1 MIVYQSTK
9 EGFLEDV
16 LLNEIDTKINQA
28 FYDHLGRH
36 TSPNEVL
43 SWTNSMMHMSNV
55 LMDNEIAANAGIS
68 IEFQIPLT
76 SQRIDFII
84 TGLDEDQKEQVIII
98 ELKQWSSAQLTDK
111 DAMVRTRFQHGETET
126 VHPSYQAW
134 SYAALIES
142 YNQTVRDEQINLVPC
157 AYLHNYNPDNVI
169 THPFYSY
176 HTSKAPVFLKSDA
189 VKLREFIK
197 KFVKYGDN
205 KDILYRIENGRLR
218 PSKQLADSIASM
230 IRGNREFIMKAE
242 PNAEPSGSPD
252 RRWESGSNREFIM
265 KAEPNAEPSG
275 SPDRSRA
282 SAGNREFI
290 MIDEQK
296 GVYETALSMAARA
309 RSDKKRVLVVEGGPG
324 TGKSVVAVNLLAE
337 LTQRGQ
343 VTRYVSKNAA
353 PRAVYKA
360 KLTGTLKKRMIDNLF
375 GGSGDYCDI
384 AENTFDT
391 LIVDE
396 AHRLNMKSGLYQN
409 KGENQVLELI
419 RAAKCTIFFVDN
431 DQQIHIKDI
440 GEANLIA
447 RWAEQE
453 GAKVQRMKLKSQ
465 FRCNGSDGYL
475 AWLENTLQIKETA
488 NIRLSPQEFDF
499 RIVDNP
505 AELRTL
511 IRTKNA
517 AQIPTNNPAKN
528 AAQIPANNPATNGAQ
543 IPANNSATYSA
554 NKSRLVAGYCWD
566 WISKK
571 DPEAYDITFPQYD
584 FRMRWNLTKD
594 GSTWIIAPDSINE
607 IGCIHTCQGLELD
620 YVGVIVGPDIRFE
633 DGRVVTD
640 VTKRSSMDYSI
651 RGIKKM
657 MKEDPQEARKVAD
670 RIIKNTYRTLL
681 TRGMKGCYVYFCD
694 TALRDHFASRLSP
707 ARPQTAAD
715 SGETVCPQTAAGSG
729 ETVCPQTAAGSGQT
743 ACPYPSALISE
754 PETPSG
760 PRIEA
765 EVNAGAKFVEFLP
778 LYSLKAACGAFGE
791 GQYAEET
798 GWVKVEG
805 LGRLNR
811 NMFVVQAKGKS
822 MEPRIPDGSLCVFRA
837 NVVGSRQNKIV
848 LVQHRG
854 LYDPDHNGSYTIKT
868 YTSEKTYDR
877 ETGQWQHERIVLKPL
892 NPDYNPIVIEEDGD
906 FTVVG
911 EFIGLVNR

>member
-9 EGFLEDV
+9 EGFLDDV
-16 LLNEIDTKINQA
+16 LRNEIDTKINQA

-84 TGLDEDQKEQVIII
+84 TGLDESQKEQVIII

-230 IRGNREFIMKAE
+230 IRGNREFIM
-242 PNAEPSGSPD
+242 
-252 RRWESGSNREFIM
+252 R
-265 KAEPNAEPSG
+265 AEPSG
-275 SPDRSRA
+275 SPDRSLESGGNREFIMRAEPSGSPDRSLATEGGHDRLDRNWVSEGGTDRSWA

-505 AELRTL
+505 AELRAL
-511 IRTKNA
+511 IR
-517 AQIPTNNPAKN
+517 AKN
-528 AAQIPANNPATNGAQ
+528 AAQIPEN
-543 IPANNSATYSA
+543 

-620 YVGVIVGPDIRFE
+620 YVGVIVGPDLRFE
-633 DGRVVTD
+633 NGRVVTD
-640 VTKRSSMDYSI
+640 VAQRSSMDRSI
-651 RGIKKM
+651 SGIKTM
-657 MKEDPQEARKVAD
+657 MKEDPQEARQVAD

-715 SGETVCPQTAAGSG
+715 SGETVCPQTVAGSW
-729 ETVCPQTAAGSGQT
+729 QT
-743 ACPYPSALISE
+743 ACPHPSALISE

-765 EVNAGAKFVEFLP
+765 EVNASAKFVEFLP

-811 NMFVVQAKGKS
+811 NMFVVQARGRS

-892 NPDYNPIVIEEDGD
+892 NPDYSPIVIEEDGD
-906 FTVVG
+906 FTVIG
-911 EFIGLVNR
+911 EFIDFLR

>member
-16 LLNEIDTKINQA
+16 LNNEIDTKINQA

-43 SWTNSMMHMSNV
+43 SWTNSMMHMGNV
-55 LMDNEIAANAGIS
+55 LRDNEIASNAGIS

-84 TGLDEDQKEQVIII
+84 TGLNEHQKEQVIII

-142 YNQTVRDEQINLVPC
+142 YNQTVRDEQINLIPC

-169 THPFYSY
+169 TNPFYSY

-230 IRGNREFIMKAE
+230 IRGNREFIM
-242 PNAEPSGSPD
+242 
-252 RRWESGSNREFIM
+252 
-265 KAEPNAEPSG
+265 
-275 SPDRSRA
+275 
-282 SAGNREFI
+282 
-290 MIDEQK
+290 IDEQK
-296 GVYETALSMAARA
+296 AVYETALSLTAKA
-309 RSDKKRVLVVEGGPG
+309 RSDKKMVLIVEGGPG

-353 PRAVYKA
+353 PRAVYMA

-375 GGSGDYCDI
+375 GGSGDYCDVQ
-384 AENTFDT
+384 ENTFDS

-396 AHRLNMKSGLYQN
+396 AHRLNLKSGLYQN
-409 KGENQVLELI
+409 RGENQVKELI
-419 RAAKCTIFFVDN
+419 RAAKFTIFFIDN
-431 DQQIHIKDI
+431 DQQIHIKDV
-440 GEANLIA
+440 GESNLIA
-447 RWAEQE
+447 RWAEKE
-453 GAKVQRMKLKSQ
+453 GARVQRLKLKSQ

-475 AWLENTLQIKETA
+475 AWLENTLQLKETA
-488 NIRLSPQEFDF
+488 NIKLTSEEFDF
-499 RIVDNP
+499 RIVDSP
-505 AELRTL
+505 TELRDL
-511 IRTKNA
+511 ISHKNEV
-517 AQIPTNNPAKN
+517 N
-528 AAQIPANNPATNGAQ
+528 
-543 IPANNSATYSA
+543 

-566 WISKK
+566 WVSKK
-571 DPEAYDITFPQYD
+571 NPGTCDITFPQYD
-584 FRMRWNLTKD
+584 FGMRWNLTKD
-594 GSTWIIAPDSINE
+594 GSTWIIAEDSINE

-620 YVGVIVGPDIRFE
+620 YVGVIIGPDIRFE
-633 DGRVVTD
+633 NGRVVTD
-640 VTKRSSMDYSI
+640 VTKRSSMDRSI
-651 RGIKKM
+651 FGIKTM
-657 MKEDPQEARKVAD
+657 LREDPQEALQLAD
-670 RIIKNTYRTLL
+670 RIIKKTLL

-694 TALRDHFASRLSP
+694 QALHDHFAAQLSP
-707 ARPQTAAD
+707 ARPKI
-715 SGETVCPQTAAGSG
+715 SAGSW
-729 ETVCPQTAAGSGQT
+729 ETARSEAP
-743 ACPYPSALISE
+743 ALFRE
-754 PETPSG
+754 PEVPPG

-765 EVNAGAKFVEFLP
+765 EVNASAKFVEFLP

-791 GQYAEET
+791 GQYAEES

-811 NMFVVQAKGKS
+811 NMFVIQAKGHS

-854 LYDPDHNGSYTIKT
+854 LHDVDYTGSYTIKT
-868 YTSEKTYDR
+868 YTSEKSFDR
-877 ETGQWQHERIVLKPL
+877 ETGEWQHERIVLKPI
-892 NPDYNPIVIEEDGD
+892 NPSYSPIVIDQEDD
-906 FTVVG
+906 FTVIG
-911 EFIGLVNR
+911 EFIGLVKS

>member
-9 EGFLEDV
+9 EGFLADV
-16 LLNEIDTKINQA
+16 LNNEIDTKINQA

-43 SWTNSMMHMSNV
+43 SWTNSMMHMGNV
-55 LMDNEIAANAGIS
+55 LMDHEIAADAGIS

-84 TGLDEDQKEQVIII
+84 TGLNQEQKEQVIII
-98 ELKQWSSAQLTDK
+98 ELKQWSSAQLTEK

-142 YNQTVRDEQINLVPC
+142 YNQTVQEDNINLVPC
-157 AYLHNYNPDNVI
+157 AYLHNYNLDNVI
-169 THPFYSY
+169 TNPFYSY
-176 HTSKAPVFLKSDA
+176 HISKAPVFLKSDA
-189 VKLREFIK
+189 IKLRDFIK
-197 KFVKYGDN
+197 QFVKYGDN

-230 IRGNREFIMKAE
+230 ILGNREFIMRDG
-242 PNAEPSGSPD
+242 P
-252 RRWESGSNREFIM
+252 RESLDHSLDH
-265 KAEPNAEPSG
+265 SL
-275 SPDRSRA
+275 DRSRA
-282 SAGNREFI
+282 SVGNREFI

-296 GVYETALSMAARA
+296 GVYETALSLAAKA
-309 RSDKKRVLVVEGGPG
+309 RSDKKWVLIVEGGPG

-360 KLTGTLKKRMIDNLF
+360 KLAGTLKKRMIDNLF

-384 AENTFDT
+384 PENTFDT

-409 KGENQVLELI
+409 KGENQVKELI
-419 RAAKCTIFFVDN
+419 RAAKFTVFFVDN
-431 DQQIHIKDI
+431 DQQIHIRDI
-440 GEANLIA
+440 GESNLIA
-447 RWAEQE
+447 RWAEKE
-453 GAKVQRMKLKSQ
+453 GASVQRLKLKSQ

-475 AWLENTLQIKETA
+475 AWLENTLQLKETA
-488 NIRLSPQEFDF
+488 NIKLTSEEFDF
-499 RIVDNP
+499 RIIDSP
-505 AELRTL
+505 PELRAL
-511 IRTKNA
+511 ILEKNSA
-517 AQIPTNNPAKN
+517 KNKTNNL
-528 AAQIPANNPATNGAQ
+528 ANSQ
-543 IPANNSATYSA
+543 S

-566 WISKK
+566 WVSKK
-571 DPEAYDITFPQYD
+571 NPEAYDITFPQYD
-584 FRMRWNLTKD
+584 FAMRWNLTKD
-594 GSTWIIAPDSINE
+594 GSTWIIAEDSVNE

-633 DGRVVTD
+633 NGRVVTD
-640 VTKRSSMDYSI
+640 VTKRSSMDRSI
-651 RGIKKM
+651 FGIKKLIQ
-657 MKEDPQEARKVAD
+657 EDPQQATQLAD
-670 RIIKNTYRTLL
+670 RIIKNTYRTLM
-681 TRGMKGCYVYFCD
+681 TRGMKGCYVYFCNQ
-694 TALRDHFASRLSP
+694 ALRDHFAARLSP
-707 ARPQTAAD
+707 ARPQASAS
-715 SGETVCPQTAAGSG
+715 SGEAARSKASVLFR
-729 ETVCPQTAAGSGQT
+729 E
-743 ACPYPSALISE
+743 SE
-754 PETPSG
+754 VPPG

-765 EVNAGAKFVEFLP
+765 EVNTGAKFVEFLP

-791 GQYAEET
+791 GQYAEES

-811 NMFVVQAKGKS
+811 NMFVVQAKGHS
-822 MEPRIPDGSLCVFRA
+822 MEPGIPDGSLCVFRA

-854 LYDPDHNGSYTIKT
+854 LYDVDYTGSYTIKK
-868 YTSEKTYDR
+868 YTSEKSFDR
-877 ETGQWQHERIVLKPL
+877 ETGQWQHERIVLKPA
-892 NPDYNPIVIEEDGD
+892 NPEYTPIVIEEEDD

-911 EFIGLVNR
+911 EFIGLVNY

>member
-230 IRGNREFIMKAE
+230 IRGNREFIMK
-242 PNAEPSGSPD
+242 AEPSGSPD

-715 SGETVCPQTAAGSG
+715 SGETVCPQTASGSG
-729 ETVCPQTAAGSGQT
+729 ET
-743 ACPYPSALISE
+743 ACPHPSALISE

-892 NPDYNPIVIEEDGD
+892 NPDYSPIVIEEEGD

>member
-230 IRGNREFIMKAE
+230 IRGNREFIMK
-242 PNAEPSGSPD
+242 AEPSGSPD

-805 LGRLNR
+805 LGCLNR
-811 NMFVVQAKGKS
+811 NMFVVQARGRS

-892 NPDYNPIVIEEDGD
+892 NPDYSPIVIEEEGD

>member
-9 EGFLEDV
+9 EGFLDDV
-16 LLNEIDTKINQA
+16 LRNEIDTKINQA
-28 FYDHLGRH
+28 FFDHLGRH

-55 LMDNEIAANAGIS
+55 LMDGEIAADAGIS

-76 SQRIDFII
+76 SNRIDFII
-84 TGLDEDQKEQVIII
+84 TGLNEHQKEQVIII

-142 YNQTVRDEQINLVPC
+142 YNQTVREEQINLIPC

-169 THPFYSY
+169 TNPFYSY
-176 HTSKAPVFLKSDA
+176 HTSKAPVFLKADA

-230 IRGNREFIMKAE
+230 IRGNREFIM
-242 PNAEPSGSPD
+242 
-252 RRWESGSNREFIM
+252 
-265 KAEPNAEPSG
+265 
-275 SPDRSRA
+275 
-282 SAGNREFI
+282 
-290 MIDEQK
+290 IDEQK
-296 GVYETALSMAARA
+296 AVYETALSLAAKA
-309 RSDKKRVLVVEGGPG
+309 RSDKKMVLIVEGGPG

-353 PRAVYKA
+353 PREVYKV

-384 AENTFDT
+384 QENTFDT

-409 KGENQVLELI
+409 RGENQVKELI
-419 RAAKCTIFFVDN
+419 RAAKFTVFFIDN

-440 GEANLIA
+440 GESNLIA
-447 RWAEQE
+447 RWAEKE
-453 GAKVQRMKLKSQ
+453 GAKVQRLKLKSQ

-475 AWLENTLQIKETA
+475 AWLENTLQQKETA
-488 NIRLSPQEFDF
+488 NIKLTSEEFDF

-505 AELRTL
+505 SELRDL
-511 IRTKNA
+511 INQKNEV
-517 AQIPTNNPAKN
+517 N
-528 AAQIPANNPATNGAQ
+528 
-543 IPANNSATYSA
+543 

-566 WISKK
+566 WVSKK
-571 DPEAYDITFPQYD
+571 NPSAYDITFPQYD
-584 FRMRWNLTKD
+584 FGMRWNLTKD
-594 GSTWIIAPDSINE
+594 GSTWIIAEDSVNE
-607 IGCIHTCQGLELD
+607 VGCIHTCQGLELD
-620 YVGVIVGPDIRFE
+620 YVGVIIGPDIRFE
-633 DGRVVTD
+633 NGRVVTD
-640 VTKRSSMDYSI
+640 VTKRSSMDRSI
-651 RGIKKM
+651 SGIKTM
-657 MKEDPQEARKVAD
+657 LREDPQEALQLAE

-681 TRGMKGCYVYFCD
+681 TRGMKGCYVYCCD
-694 TALRDHFASRLSP
+694 QALRDHFAAQLSP
-707 ARPQTAAD
+707 ARPQTSAG
-715 SGETVCPQTAAGSG
+715 SVETAHLQNSAGSG
-729 ETVCPQTAAGSGQT
+729 DTARPQA
-743 ACPYPSALISE
+743 PALFRE
-754 PETPSG
+754 PEVLPG

-765 EVNAGAKFVEFLP
+765 EVNASAQFVEFLP
-778 LYSLKAACGAFGE
+778 LYSVKAACGAFGE

-811 NMFVVQAKGKS
+811 NMFVVQAKGHS
-822 MEPRIPDGSLCVFRA
+822 MEPKIPDGSLCVFRA

-854 LYDPDHNGSYTIKT
+854 LHDVDYTGSYTIKT
-868 YTSEKTYDR
+868 YTSEKSFDR
-877 ETGQWQHERIVLKPL
+877 ETGQWQHERIVLKPI
-892 NPDYNPIVIEEDGD
+892 NPAYSSIVLDQEDD

-911 EFIGLVNR
+911 EFIDFLR

>member
-16 LLNEIDTKINQA
+16 LRNEIDTKINQA

-76 SQRIDFII
+76 SNRIDFII
-84 TGLDEDQKEQVIII
+84 TGLNQEQKEQVIII

-142 YNQTVRDEQINLVPC
+142 YNMTVRDEQINLVPC

-169 THPFYSY
+169 TNSFYSY
-176 HTSKAPVFLKSDA
+176 HISKAPVFLKADA

-218 PSKQLADSIASM
+218 PSKQLADGIASM
-230 IRGNREFIMKAE
+230 IR
-242 PNAEPSGSPD
+242 
-252 RRWESGSNREFIM
+252 
-265 KAEPNAEPSG
+265 
-275 SPDRSRA
+275 
-282 SAGNREFI
+282 GNREFI

-296 GVYETALSMAARA
+296 GVYETALSLAAQA
-309 RSDKKRVLVVEGGPG
+309 RSDKKMVLIVEGGPG

-360 KLTGTLKKRMIDNLF
+360 KLTGTFKKRMIDNLF

-384 AENTFDT
+384 PENTFDT

-396 AHRLNMKSGLYQN
+396 AHRLNLKSGLYQN
-409 KGENQVLELI
+409 RGENQVLELI

-440 GEANLIA
+440 GESNLIA
-447 RWAEQE
+447 RWAESE
-453 GAKVQRMKLKSQ
+453 GAKVQRLKLKSQ

-488 NIRLSPQEFDF
+488 NIRLTPKEFDF
-499 RIVDNP
+499 RIIDSP
-505 AELRTL
+505 SELRTL
-511 IRTKNA
+511 ILDKNS
-517 AQIPTNNPAKN
+517 
-528 AAQIPANNPATNGAQ
+528 ANNQ
-543 IPANNSATYSA
+543 A

-566 WISKK
+566 WVSKK
-571 DPEAYDITFPQYD
+571 DPSACDITFPQYD
-584 FRMRWNLTKD
+584 FLMRWNLTKD
-594 GSTWIIAPDSINE
+594 GSTWIIAEDSVNE
-607 IGCIHTCQGLELD
+607 VGCIHTCQGLELD

-633 DGRVVTD
+633 NGRVVTD
-640 VTKRSSMDYSI
+640 VAKRSSMDRSI
-651 RGIKKM
+651 FGIKTM
-657 MKEDPQEARKVAD
+657 MKEDPQEARQMAD

-694 TALRDHFASRLSP
+694 TALRDHFARGLSP
-707 ARPQTAAD
+707 ARPQASAD
-715 SGETVCPQTAAGSG
+715 PGDDARLNA
-729 ETVCPQTAAGSGQT
+729 
-743 ACPYPSALISE
+743 SALINE
-754 PETPSG
+754 PEIPSG

-765 EVNAGAKFVEFLP
+765 EVNASAKFVEFLP
-778 LYSLKAACGAFGE
+778 LYSLKAACGNFGE

-798 GWVKVEG
+798 GWVKVESP
-805 LGRLNR
+805 GRLNR
-811 NMFVVQAKGKS
+811 NMFVVQARGRS

-868 YTSEKTYDR
+868 YTSEKSYDR

-892 NPDYNPIVIEEDGD
+892 NPDYSPIVIEEEGD

-911 EFIGLVNR
+911 EFIGLVNS

>member
-9 EGFLEDV
+9 DGFLQDV
-16 LLNEIDTKINQA
+16 LNNEIDTKIKSA
-28 FYDHLGRH
+28 FIRHLGRS
-36 TSPNEVL
+36 TSQNEVL

-55 LMDNEIAANAGIS
+55 LSDPDIATDAGIS

-84 TGLDEDQKEQVIII
+84 TGLDESQKEQVIII

-230 IRGNREFIMKAE
+230 IRGNREFIMRAE
-242 PNAEPSGSPD
+242 PNAEPGGSP
-252 RRWESGSNREFIM
+252 N
-265 KAEPNAEPSG
+265 
-275 SPDRSRA
+275 RSRA
-282 SAGNREFI
+282 SASNREFI

-309 RSDKKRVLVVEGGPG
+309 RNDKKRVLVVEGGPG

-505 AELRTL
+505 AELRAL
-511 IRTKNA
+511 IRAENRAQSPANRLADNA
-517 AQIPTNNPAKN
+517 AQSPED
-528 AAQIPANNPATNGAQ
+528 
-543 IPANNSATYSA
+543 NSATIPEN

-571 DPEAYDITFPQYD
+571 DPEAYDITFPQHD

-620 YVGVIVGPDIRFE
+620 YVGVIVGPDLRFE
-633 DGRVVTD
+633 NGRVVTD
-640 VTKRSSMDYSI
+640 VAQRSSMDRSI
-651 RGIKKM
+651 SGIKTM
-657 MKEDPQEARKVAD
+657 MKEDPQEARQVAD

-707 ARPQTAAD
+707 ALPQTAAD
-715 SGETVCPQTAAGSG
+715 SEETVCPQTASGSG
-729 ETVCPQTAAGSGQT
+729 ET
-743 ACPYPSALISE
+743 ACPHPSALISE
-754 PETPSG
+754 PEVPSG

-765 EVNAGAKFVEFLP
+765 EVNASAKFVEFLP
-778 LYSLKAACGAFGE
+778 LYSLKAACGAFGD

-868 YTSEKTYDR
+868 YTSEKKYDK

-911 EFIGLVNR
+911 EFIGLVNK

>member
-9 EGFLEDV
+9 EGFLDDV
-16 LLNEIDTKINQA
+16 LRNEIDTKINQA

-84 TGLDEDQKEQVIII
+84 TGLNEDQKEQVIII

-230 IRGNREFIMKAE
+230 IRGNREFIM
-242 PNAEPSGSPD
+242 
-252 RRWESGSNREFIM
+252 R
-265 KAEPNAEPSG
+265 AEPSG
-275 SPDRSRA
+275 SPDRSLESGGNREFIMRAEPSGSPDPSLATEGGHDRLDRNWVSEGGTDRSWA

-511 IRTKNA
+511 ID
-517 AQIPTNNPAKN
+517 
-528 AAQIPANNPATNGAQ
+528 ATNSE
-543 IPANNSATYSA
+543 N

-620 YVGVIVGPDIRFE
+620 YVGVIVGPDLRFE
-633 DGRVVTD
+633 NGRVVTD
-640 VTKRSSMDYSI
+640 VAQRSSMDRSI
-651 RGIKKM
+651 SGIKTM
-657 MKEDPQEARKVAD
+657 MKEDPQEARQVAD

-694 TALRDHFASRLSP
+694 AALRDHFASRLSP

-715 SGETVCPQTAAGSG
+715 SGETVCPQTAAASG
-729 ETVCPQTAAGSGQT
+729 EPVCPQTAADSGQT
-743 ACPYPSALISE
+743 VCPHPSALISE

-765 EVNAGAKFVEFLP
+765 EVNASAKFVEFLP

-892 NPDYNPIVIEEDGD
+892 NPDYSPIVIEEDGD
-906 FTVVG
+906 FTVIG
-911 EFIGLVNR
+911 EFIDFLR

>member
-9 EGFLEDV
+9 EGFLADV
-16 LLNEIDTKINQA
+16 LNNEIDTKINQA
-28 FYDHLGRH
+28 FYEHLGRH

-43 SWTNSMMHMSNV
+43 SWANSMMHMGNV
-55 LMDNEIAANAGIS
+55 LMDQEIAADTGIS

-84 TGLDEDQKEQVIII
+84 TGLNEHQEEQVIIV

-142 YNQTVRDEQINLVPC
+142 YNQTVRDEHINLIPC

-169 THPFYSY
+169 TNPFYNY
-176 HTSKAPVFLKSDA
+176 HTSKAPVFLKADA
-189 VKLREFIK
+189 IKLREFIK

-230 IRGNREFIMKAE
+230 IRGNREFIM
-242 PNAEPSGSPD
+242 
-252 RRWESGSNREFIM
+252 
-265 KAEPNAEPSG
+265 
-275 SPDRSRA
+275 
-282 SAGNREFI
+282 
-290 MIDEQK
+290 IDEQK
-296 GVYETALSMAARA
+296 GVYETALSLAAKA
-309 RSDKKRVLVVEGGPG
+309 RSDKKRVLIVEGGPG

-353 PRAVYKA
+353 PRAVYKV

-384 AENTFDT
+384 QENTFDT

-396 AHRLNMKSGLYQN
+396 AHRLNLKSGLYQN
-409 KGENQVLELI
+409 KGENQVKELI
-419 RAAKCTIFFVDN
+419 RAAKFTVFFVDN

-440 GEANLIA
+440 GESNVIA

-488 NIRLSPQEFDF
+488 NIKLTNEEFDF
-499 RIVDNP
+499 RIVDSP
-505 AELRTL
+505 TELRDL
-511 IRTKNA
+511 ITQKNEV
-517 AQIPTNNPAKN
+517 N
-528 AAQIPANNPATNGAQ
+528 
-543 IPANNSATYSA
+543 

-571 DPEAYDITFPQYD
+571 DPEAYDITFPQFD
-584 FRMRWNLTKD
+584 FAMRWNLD
-594 GSTWIIAPDSINE
+594 QARSPWIIAEDSVNE

-620 YVGVIVGPDIRFE
+620 YVGVILGPDIRFE
-633 DGRVVTD
+633 NGRVVTD
-640 VTKRSSMDYSI
+640 VTKRSSMDRSI
-651 RGIKKM
+651 FGIKTM
-657 MKEDPQEARKVAD
+657 LKEDPQEAAQLAD

-694 TALRDHFASRLSP
+694 KALRDHFAAQLSP
-707 ARPQTAAD
+707 A
-715 SGETVCPQTAAGSG
+715 
-729 ETVCPQTAAGSGQT
+729 
-743 ACPYPSALISE
+743 PSHITLVANK
-754 PETPSG
+754 PEIPSR

-765 EVNAGAKFVEFLP
+765 EVNASAKFVEFLP
-778 LYSLKAACGAFGE
+778 LYSLKAACGTFGE

-811 NMFVVQAKGKS
+811 NMFVVQAKGHS

-868 YTSEKTYDR
+868 YISEKSYDCD
-877 ETGQWQHERIVLKPL
+877 TGQWQHERIVLKPI
-892 NPDYNPIVIEEDGD
+892 NPEYSPIVIDQEDD
-906 FTVVG
+906 FTVIG
-911 EFIGLVNR
+911 EFIGLVKN

>member
-230 IRGNREFIMKAE
+230 IRGNREFIMRAE
-242 PNAEPSGSPD
+242 PNAEPGGSPN
-252 RRWESGSNREFIM
+252 RSRESGS
-265 KAEPNAEPSG
+265 
-275 SPDRSRA
+275 
-282 SAGNREFI
+282 NREFI

-511 IRTKNA
+511 IRAKNGAQSPANRLADNA
-517 AQIPTNNPAKN
+517 AQSPED
-528 AAQIPANNPATNGAQ
+528 
-543 IPANNSATYSA
+543 NSATIPEN

-571 DPEAYDITFPQYD
+571 DPEAYDITFPQHD

-620 YVGVIVGPDIRFE
+620 YVGVIVGPDLRFE
-633 DGRVVTD
+633 NGRVVTD
-640 VTKRSSMDYSI
+640 VAQRSSMDRSI
-651 RGIKKM
+651 SGIKTM
-657 MKEDPQEARKVAD
+657 MKEDPQEARQVAD

-707 ARPQTAAD
+707 ALPQTAAD
-715 SGETVCPQTAAGSG
+715 SEETVCPQTASGSG
-729 ETVCPQTAAGSGQT
+729 ET
-743 ACPYPSALISE
+743 ACPHPSALISE
-754 PETPSG
+754 PEVPSG

-811 NMFVVQAKGKS
+811 NMFVVQAKGRS

-892 NPDYNPIVIEEDGD
+892 NPDYSPIVIEEDGD

>member
-9 EGFLEDV
+9 EGFLADV
-16 LLNEIDTKINQA
+16 LNNEIDTKINQA
-28 FYDHLGRH
+28 FFEHLGRH

-43 SWTNSMMHMSNV
+43 SWTNSMLHISNV
-55 LMDNEIAANAGIS
+55 LMDQEIAADTGIS

-84 TGLDEDQKEQVIII
+84 TGLNEHQKEQVIII

-169 THPFYSY
+169 TNPFYSY

-230 IRGNREFIMKAE
+230 IRGNREFIM
-242 PNAEPSGSPD
+242 
-252 RRWESGSNREFIM
+252 
-265 KAEPNAEPSG
+265 
-275 SPDRSRA
+275 
-282 SAGNREFI
+282 
-290 MIDEQK
+290 IDEQK
-296 GVYETALSMAARA
+296 GVYETALSMAAQA
-309 RSDKKRVLVVEGGPG
+309 RSDKKMVLVVEGGPG

-384 AENTFDT
+384 PKNTFDT

-396 AHRLNMKSGLYQN
+396 AHRLNLKSGLYQN
-409 KGENQVLELI
+409 RGENQVLELI

-447 RWAEQE
+447 RWAVQE
-453 GAKVQRMKLKSQ
+453 GAKVQRLKLKSQ

-488 NIRLSPQEFDF
+488 NIRLTPQEFDF
-499 RIVDNP
+499 RIVDTP
-505 AELRTL
+505 GELRTL
-511 IRTKNA
+511 IG
-517 AQIPTNNPAKN
+517 
-528 AAQIPANNPATNGAQ
+528 ATNS
-543 IPANNSATYSA
+543 AN
-554 NKSRLVAGYCWD
+554 NKSRMVAGYCWD

-571 DPEAYDITFPQYD
+571 DPEAYDIIFPQHD
-584 FRMRWNLTKD
+584 FQMRWNLTKD
-594 GSTWIIAPDSINE
+594 KSIWIIAPDSINE

-620 YVGVIVGPDIRFE
+620 YVGVIVGPDMRFE

-640 VTKRSSMDYSI
+640 VKQRSSMDRSI
-651 RGIKKM
+651 FGIKTM
-657 MKEDPQEARKVAD
+657 LREDPQEARQVAD
-670 RIIKNTYRTLL
+670 RIIRNTYRTLL

-707 ARPQTAAD
+707 ARPQTSAD
-715 SGETVCPQTAAGSG
+715 PGDDARLNA
-729 ETVCPQTAAGSGQT
+729 
-743 ACPYPSALISE
+743 SALISE
-754 PETPSG
+754 PEIPSV

-765 EVNAGAKFVEFLP
+765 EVNASAKFIEFLP
-778 LYSLKAACGAFGE
+778 LYSLKAACGNFGE

-811 NMFVVQAKGKS
+811 NMFVVQARGRS

-868 YTSEKTYDR
+868 YTSEKSYDR

-892 NPDYNPIVIEEDGD
+892 NPDYSPIVIEEEGD
-906 FTVVG
+906 FTVIG
-911 EFIGLVNR
+911 EFIGLVNS

>member
-16 LLNEIDTKINQA
+16 LRNEIDTKINQA

-76 SQRIDFII
+76 SNRIDFII
-84 TGLDEDQKEQVIII
+84 TGLNQEQKEQVIII

-142 YNQTVRDEQINLVPC
+142 YNMTVRDEQINLVPC

-169 THPFYSY
+169 TNSFYSY
-176 HTSKAPVFLKSDA
+176 HISKAPVFLKADA

-218 PSKQLADSIASM
+218 PSKQLADGIASM
-230 IRGNREFIMKAE
+230 IR
-242 PNAEPSGSPD
+242 
-252 RRWESGSNREFIM
+252 
-265 KAEPNAEPSG
+265 
-275 SPDRSRA
+275 
-282 SAGNREFI
+282 GNREFI

-296 GVYETALSMAARA
+296 GVYETALSLAAQA
-309 RSDKKRVLVVEGGPG
+309 RSDKKMVLIVEGGPG

-360 KLTGTLKKRMIDNLF
+360 KLTGTFKKRMIDNLF

-384 AENTFDT
+384 PENTFDT

-396 AHRLNMKSGLYQN
+396 AHRLNLKSGLYQN
-409 KGENQVLELI
+409 RGENQVLELI

-440 GEANLIA
+440 GESNLIA
-447 RWAEQE
+447 RWAESE
-453 GAKVQRMKLKSQ
+453 GAKVQRLKLKSQ

-488 NIRLSPQEFDF
+488 NIRLTPKEFDF
-499 RIVDNP
+499 RIIDSP
-505 AELRTL
+505 SELRTL
-511 IRTKNA
+511 ILDKNS
-517 AQIPTNNPAKN
+517 
-528 AAQIPANNPATNGAQ
+528 ANNQ
-543 IPANNSATYSA
+543 A

-566 WISKK
+566 WVSKK
-571 DPEAYDITFPQYD
+571 DPSACDITFPQYD
-584 FRMRWNLTKD
+584 FLMRWNLTKD
-594 GSTWIIAPDSINE
+594 GSTWIIAEDSVNE
-607 IGCIHTCQGLELD
+607 VGCIHTCQGLELD

-633 DGRVVTD
+633 NGRVVTD
-640 VTKRSSMDYSI
+640 VAKRSSMDRSI
-651 RGIKKM
+651 FGIKTM
-657 MKEDPQEARKVAD
+657 MKEDPQEARQMAD

-694 TALRDHFASRLSP
+694 TALRDHFARGLSP
-707 ARPQTAAD
+707 ARPQASAD
-715 SGETVCPQTAAGSG
+715 PGDDARLNA
-729 ETVCPQTAAGSGQT
+729 
-743 ACPYPSALISE
+743 SALISE
-754 PETPSG
+754 PEVPSG

-765 EVNAGAKFVEFLP
+765 EVNASAKFVEFLP

-811 NMFVVQAKGKS
+811 NMFVVQARGRS

-868 YTSEKTYDR
+868 YTSEKSYDR

-892 NPDYNPIVIEEDGD
+892 NPDYSPIVIEEEGD

-911 EFIGLVNR
+911 EFIGLVNS

>member
-1 MIVYQSTK
+1 
-9 EGFLEDV
+9 
-16 LLNEIDTKINQA
+16 
-28 FYDHLGRH
+28 
-36 TSPNEVL
+36 
-43 SWTNSMMHMSNV
+43 
-55 LMDNEIAANAGIS
+55 
-68 IEFQIPLT
+68 
-76 SQRIDFII
+76 
-84 TGLDEDQKEQVIII
+84 
-98 ELKQWSSAQLTDK
+98 
-111 DAMVRTRFQHGETET
+111 
-126 VHPSYQAW
+126 
-134 SYAALIES
+134 
-142 YNQTVRDEQINLVPC
+142 
-157 AYLHNYNPDNVI
+157 
-169 THPFYSY
+169 
-176 HTSKAPVFLKSDA
+176 
-189 VKLREFIK
+189 
-197 KFVKYGDN
+197 
-205 KDILYRIENGRLR
+205 ENGRLR

-230 IRGNREFIMKAE
+230 IRGNREFIMRAE
-242 PNAEPSGSPD
+242 PNAEPGGSPN
-252 RRWESGSNREFIM
+252 RSWASG
-265 KAEPNAEPSG
+265 
-275 SPDRSRA
+275 
-282 SAGNREFI
+282 GNREFI

-353 PRAVYKA
+353 PRAVYKV

-505 AELRTL
+505 AELRAL
-511 IRTKNA
+511 IRAENR
-517 AQIPTNNPAKN
+517 AQS
-528 AAQIPANNPATNGAQ
+528 PANRLAENGAQ
-543 IPANNSATYSA
+543 SPEDNSATIPEN

-571 DPEAYDITFPQYD
+571 DPEAYDITFPQHD

-620 YVGVIVGPDIRFE
+620 YVGVIVGPDLRFE
-633 DGRVVTD
+633 NGRVVTD
-640 VTKRSSMDYSI
+640 VAQRSSMDRSI
-651 RGIKKM
+651 FGIKTM
-657 MKEDPQEARKVAD
+657 MKEDPQEARQVAD

-694 TALRDHFASRLSP
+694 AALRDHFASRLSP
-707 ARPQTAAD
+707 ALPQTAAD
-715 SGETVCPQTAAGSG
+715 SEETVCPQTASGSG
-729 ETVCPQTAAGSGQT
+729 ET
-743 ACPYPSALISE
+743 ACPHPSALISE
-754 PETPSG
+754 PEVPSG

-765 EVNAGAKFVEFLP
+765 EVNASAKFVEFLP

-868 YTSEKTYDR
+868 YTSEKKYDK

>member
-84 TGLDEDQKEQVIII
+84 TGLDESQKEQVIII

-230 IRGNREFIMKAE
+230 IRGNREFIMR
-242 PNAEPSGSPD
+242 AEPSGSPNRSQATEGGHD
-252 RRWESGSNREFIM
+252 RLDRNWVSEG
-265 KAEPNAEPSG
+265 G
-275 SPDRSRA
+275 TDRSWA

-505 AELRTL
+505 AELRAL
-511 IRTKNA
+511 IR
-517 AQIPTNNPAKN
+517 AKN
-528 AAQIPANNPATNGAQ
+528 AAQIPEN
-543 IPANNSATYSA
+543 

-620 YVGVIVGPDIRFE
+620 YVGVIVGPDLRFE
-633 DGRVVTD
+633 NGRVVTD
-640 VTKRSSMDYSI
+640 VAQRSSMDRSI
-651 RGIKKM
+651 SGIKTM
-657 MKEDPQEARKVAD
+657 MKEDPQEARQVAD
-670 RIIKNTYRTLL
+670 RIIKNTYRTPPDPGHERLL
-681 TRGMKGCYVYFCD
+681 AVYFCD
-694 TALRDHFASRLSP
+694 TALRDYFASRLSP
-707 ARPQTAAD
+707 ALPQTAAD
-715 SGETVCPQTAAGSG
+715 SGEVARLHA
-729 ETVCPQTAAGSGQT
+729 
-743 ACPYPSALISE
+743 SALISE

-760 PRIEA
+760 PRLEA
-765 EVNAGAKFVEFLP
+765 EVTASAKFVEFLP

-811 NMFVVQAKGKS
+811 NMFVVQARGRS

-892 NPDYNPIVIEEDGD
+892 NPDYSPIVIEEEGD

-911 EFIGLVNR
+911 EFIDFLR

>member
-230 IRGNREFIMKAE
+230 IRGNREFIMRAE
-242 PNAEPSGSPD
+242 PNAEPGGSPN
-252 RRWESGSNREFIM
+252 RSRESGS
-265 KAEPNAEPSG
+265 
-275 SPDRSRA
+275 
-282 SAGNREFI
+282 NREFI

-353 PRAVYKA
+353 PRAVYKV

-505 AELRTL
+505 AELRAL
-511 IRTKNA
+511 IRAENRAQSPANRLADNA
-517 AQIPTNNPAKN
+517 AQSPED
-528 AAQIPANNPATNGAQ
+528 
-543 IPANNSATYSA
+543 NSATIPEN

-571 DPEAYDITFPQYD
+571 DPEAYDITFPQHD

-620 YVGVIVGPDIRFE
+620 YVGVIVGPDLRFE
-633 DGRVVTD
+633 NGRVVTD
-640 VTKRSSMDYSI
+640 VAQRSSMDRSI
-651 RGIKKM
+651 SGIKTM
-657 MKEDPQEARKVAD
+657 MKEDPQEARQVAD

-707 ARPQTAAD
+707 ALPQTAAD
-715 SGETVCPQTAAGSG
+715 SEETVCPQTASGSG
-729 ETVCPQTAAGSGQT
+729 ET
-743 ACPYPSALISE
+743 ACPHPSALISE
-754 PETPSG
+754 PEVPSG

-765 EVNAGAKFVEFLP
+765 EGNASAKFVEFLP

-868 YTSEKTYDR
+868 YTSEKKYDK

-892 NPDYNPIVIEEDGD
+892 NPDYSPIVIEEEGD
-906 FTVVG
+906 FTVIG

>member
-16 LLNEIDTKINQA
+16 LRNEIDTKINQA

-142 YNQTVRDEQINLVPC
+142 YNQTVRDEQINLIPC

-230 IRGNREFIMKAE
+230 IRGNREFIMRAE
-242 PNAEPSGSPD
+242 PG
-252 RRWESGSNREFIM
+252 
-265 KAEPNAEPSG
+265 G
-275 SPDRSRA
+275 SPDRSHG
-282 SAGNREFI
+282 STGNREFI

-353 PRAVYKA
+353 PRAVYKV

-505 AELRTL
+505 AELRAL
-511 IRTKNA
+511 IRAENRAQSPANRLADNA
-517 AQIPTNNPAKN
+517 AQSPED
-528 AAQIPANNPATNGAQ
+528 
-543 IPANNSATYSA
+543 NSATIPEN

-571 DPEAYDITFPQYD
+571 DPEAYDITFPQHD

-620 YVGVIVGPDIRFE
+620 YVGVIVGPDLRFE
-633 DGRVVTD
+633 NGRVVTD
-640 VTKRSSMDYSI
+640 VAQRSSMDRSI
-651 RGIKKM
+651 SGIKTM
-657 MKEDPQEARKVAD
+657 MKEDPQEARQVAD

-707 ARPQTAAD
+707 ALPQTAAD
-715 SGETVCPQTAAGSG
+715 SEETVCPQTASGSG
-729 ETVCPQTAAGSGQT
+729 ET
-743 ACPYPSALISE
+743 ACPHPSALISE
-754 PETPSG
+754 PEVPSG

-765 EVNAGAKFVEFLP
+765 EVNASAKFVEFLP

-868 YTSEKTYDR
+868 YTSEKKYDK

>member
-1 MIVYQSTK
+1 
-9 EGFLEDV
+9 
-16 LLNEIDTKINQA
+16 
-28 FYDHLGRH
+28 
-36 TSPNEVL
+36 
-43 SWTNSMMHMSNV
+43 
-55 LMDNEIAANAGIS
+55 
-68 IEFQIPLT
+68 
-76 SQRIDFII
+76 
-84 TGLDEDQKEQVIII
+84 
-98 ELKQWSSAQLTDK
+98 
-111 DAMVRTRFQHGETET
+111 
-126 VHPSYQAW
+126 
-134 SYAALIES
+134 
-142 YNQTVRDEQINLVPC
+142 
-157 AYLHNYNPDNVI
+157 
-169 THPFYSY
+169 
-176 HTSKAPVFLKSDA
+176 
-189 VKLREFIK
+189 
-197 KFVKYGDN
+197 
-205 KDILYRIENGRLR
+205 
-218 PSKQLADSIASM
+218 
-230 IRGNREFIMKAE
+230 
-242 PNAEPSGSPD
+242 
-252 RRWESGSNREFIM
+252 
-265 KAEPNAEPSG
+265 
-275 SPDRSRA
+275 
-282 SAGNREFI
+282 

-505 AELRTL
+505 AELRAL
-511 IRTKNA
+511 IR
-517 AQIPTNNPAKN
+517 AKN
-528 AAQIPANNPATNGAQ
+528 AAQIPAN
-543 IPANNSATYSA
+543 

-620 YVGVIVGPDIRFE
+620 YVGVIVGPDLRFE
-633 DGRVVTD
+633 NGRVVTD
-640 VTKRSSMDYSI
+640 VAQRSSMDRSI
-651 RGIKKM
+651 SGIKTM
-657 MKEDPQEARKVAD
+657 MKEDPQEARQVAD

-707 ARPQTAAD
+707 SRPQTAAD
-715 SGETVCPQTAAGSG
+715 SGEVARLHA
-729 ETVCPQTAAGSGQT
+729 
-743 ACPYPSALISE
+743 SALIRE
-754 PETPSG
+754 PEIPSG

-765 EVNAGAKFVEFLP
+765 EVNASAKFVEFLP

-868 YTSEKTYDR
+868 YTSEKKYDK

-892 NPDYNPIVIEEDGD
+892 NPGYNPIVIEEDGD
-906 FTVVG
+906 FTVIG
-911 EFIGLVNR
+911 EFIDFLR

>member
-9 EGFLEDV
+9 EGFLADV
-16 LLNEIDTKINQA
+16 LNNEIDTKINQA
-28 FYDHLGRH
+28 FFEHLGRH

-43 SWTNSMMHMSNV
+43 SWTNSMMHMGNV
-55 LMDNEIAANAGIS
+55 LNDNKIAADTGIS

-84 TGLDEDQKEQVIII
+84 TGLNEDQKEQVIII

-169 THPFYSY
+169 NNPFYCY
-176 HTSKAPVFLKSDA
+176 HISKAPVFLKADA

-230 IRGNREFIMKAE
+230 IQ
-242 PNAEPSGSPD
+242 
-252 RRWESGSNREFIM
+252 
-265 KAEPNAEPSG
+265 
-275 SPDRSRA
+275 
-282 SAGNREFI
+282 GNREFI
-290 MIDEQK
+290 MIAEQK
-296 GVYETALSMAARA
+296 GVYETALSLAAQA
-309 RSDKKRVLVVEGGPG
+309 RSDKKRVLIVEGGPG

-353 PRAVYKA
+353 PRAVYKV

-384 AENTFDT
+384 QENTFDT

-396 AHRLNMKSGLYQN
+396 AHRLNLKSGLYQN

-419 RAAKCTIFFVDN
+419 RAAKFTVFFVDN
-431 DQQIHIKDI
+431 NQQIHIKDI
-440 GEANLIA
+440 GESNFIA
-447 RWAEQE
+447 RWAERE

-488 NIRLSPQEFDF
+488 NIKLTQQEFDF
-499 RIVDNP
+499 RIVDSP
-505 AELRTL
+505 TELRNL
-511 IRTKNA
+511 ITQKNEV
-517 AQIPTNNPAKN
+517 N
-528 AAQIPANNPATNGAQ
+528 
-543 IPANNSATYSA
+543 

-566 WISKK
+566 WASKK

-584 FRMRWNLTKD
+584 FAMRWNLTKD
-594 GSTWIIAPDSINE
+594 GSTWIIAPDSVNE

-633 DGRVVTD
+633 NGRVVTD
-640 VTKRSSMDYSI
+640 VTKRSTMDRSI
-651 RGIKKM
+651 SGIKKM
-657 MKEDPQEARKVAD
+657 MKEDPQEATQLAD

-694 TALRDHFASRLSP
+694 DALREHFAAQLSP
-707 ARPQTAAD
+707 ARPQTAD
-715 SGETVCPQTAAGSG
+715 LTR
-729 ETVCPQTAAGSGQT
+729 
-743 ACPYPSALISE
+743 E
-754 PETPSG
+754 PEFPSG

-765 EVNAGAKFVEFLP
+765 DVNTSAKFVEFLP
-778 LYSLKAACGAFGE
+778 LYSLKAACGTFGE

-811 NMFVVQAKGKS
+811 NMFVVQAKGHS

-868 YTSEKTYDR
+868 YTSEKSYDR
-877 ETGQWQHERIVLKPL
+877 DTGQWQHERIVLKPV
-892 NPDYNPIVIEEDGD
+892 NPDYSPIVIEEEDD

-911 EFIGLVNR
+911 EFIGLVNN

>member
-16 LLNEIDTKINQA
+16 LRNEIDTKINQA

-76 SQRIDFII
+76 SNRIDFII
-84 TGLDEDQKEQVIII
+84 TGLNQEQKEQVIII

-142 YNQTVRDEQINLVPC
+142 YNMTVRDEQINLVPC

-169 THPFYSY
+169 TNSFYSY
-176 HTSKAPVFLKSDA
+176 HISKAPVFLKADA

-218 PSKQLADSIASM
+218 PSKQLADGIASM
-230 IRGNREFIMKAE
+230 IR
-242 PNAEPSGSPD
+242 
-252 RRWESGSNREFIM
+252 
-265 KAEPNAEPSG
+265 
-275 SPDRSRA
+275 
-282 SAGNREFI
+282 GNREFI

-296 GVYETALSMAARA
+296 GVYETALSLAAQA
-309 RSDKKRVLVVEGGPG
+309 RSDKKMVLIVEGGPG

-360 KLTGTLKKRMIDNLF
+360 KLTGTFKKRMIDNLF

-384 AENTFDT
+384 PENTFDT

-396 AHRLNMKSGLYQN
+396 AHRLNLKSGLYQN
-409 KGENQVLELI
+409 RGENQVLELI

-440 GEANLIA
+440 GESNLIA
-447 RWAEQE
+447 RWAESE
-453 GAKVQRMKLKSQ
+453 GAKVQRLKLKSQ

-488 NIRLSPQEFDF
+488 NIRLTPKEFDF
-499 RIVDNP
+499 RIIDSP
-505 AELRTL
+505 SELRTL
-511 IRTKNA
+511 ILDKNS
-517 AQIPTNNPAKN
+517 
-528 AAQIPANNPATNGAQ
+528 ANNQ
-543 IPANNSATYSA
+543 A

-566 WISKK
+566 WVSKK
-571 DPEAYDITFPQYD
+571 DPSACDITFPQYD
-584 FRMRWNLTKD
+584 FLMRWNLTKD
-594 GSTWIIAPDSINE
+594 GSTWIIAEDSVNE
-607 IGCIHTCQGLELD
+607 VGCIHTCQGLELD

-633 DGRVVTD
+633 NGRVVTD
-640 VTKRSSMDYSI
+640 VAKRSSMDRSI
-651 RGIKKM
+651 FGIKTM
-657 MKEDPQEARKVAD
+657 MKEDPQEARQMAD

-694 TALRDHFASRLSP
+694 TALRDHFARGLSP
-707 ARPQTAAD
+707 ARPQASAD
-715 SGETVCPQTAAGSG
+715 PGDDARLNA
-729 ETVCPQTAAGSGQT
+729 
-743 ACPYPSALISE
+743 SALISE
-754 PETPSG
+754 PEIPSG

-765 EVNAGAKFVEFLP
+765 EVNEGAKFVEFLP
-778 LYSLKAACGAFGE
+778 LYSLKAACGNFGE

-798 GWVKVEG
+798 GWVKVESP
-805 LGRLNR
+805 GRLNR
-811 NMFVVQAKGKS
+811 NMFVVQARGRS

-868 YTSEKTYDR
+868 YTSEKSYDR

-892 NPDYNPIVIEEDGD
+892 NPDYSPIVIEEEGD

-911 EFIGLVNR
+911 EFIGLVNI

>member
-16 LLNEIDTKINQA
+16 LRNEIDTKINQA

-230 IRGNREFIMKAE
+230 IRGNREFIMRAE
-242 PNAEPSGSPD
+242 PNAEPGGSPN
-252 RRWESGSNREFIM
+252 RSRESGS
-265 KAEPNAEPSG
+265 
-275 SPDRSRA
+275 
-282 SAGNREFI
+282 NREFI

-505 AELRTL
+505 AELRAL
-511 IRTKNA
+511 IRTKNG
-517 AQIPTNNPAKN
+517 AQSPANRLADN
-528 AAQIPANNPATNGAQ
+528 AAQSPED
-543 IPANNSATYSA
+543 NSATIPEN

-571 DPEAYDITFPQYD
+571 DPEAYDITFPQHD

-620 YVGVIVGPDIRFE
+620 YVGVIVGPDLRFE
-633 DGRVVTD
+633 NGRVVTD
-640 VTKRSSMDYSI
+640 VAQRSSMDRSI
-651 RGIKKM
+651 SGIKTM
-657 MKEDPQEARKVAD
+657 MKEDPQEARQVAD

-707 ARPQTAAD
+707 ALPQTAAD
-715 SGETVCPQTAAGSG
+715 SEETVCPQTASGSG
-729 ETVCPQTAAGSGQT
+729 ET
-743 ACPYPSALISE
+743 ACPHPSALISE
-754 PETPSG
+754 PEVPSG

-765 EVNAGAKFVEFLP
+765 EVNASAKFVEFLP

-868 YTSEKTYDR
+868 YTSEKKYDK

>member
-55 LMDNEIAANAGIS
+55 LMDKEIAENAGIS

-218 PSKQLADSIASM
+218 PSKQLADSITSM
-230 IRGNREFIMKAE
+230 IRGNREFIMR
-242 PNAEPSGSPD
+242 AEPSGSPD

-265 KAEPNAEPSG
+265 RAEPNAEPSG
-275 SPDRSRA
+275 SPDHSRA

-309 RSDKKRVLVVEGGPG
+309 RSDRKRVLIVEGGPG

-396 AHRLNMKSGLYQN
+396 AHRLNLKSGLYQN

-453 GAKVQRMKLKSQ
+453 GAKVQRLKLKSQ

-505 AELRTL
+505 AELRAL
-511 IRTKNA
+511 IR
-517 AQIPTNNPAKN
+517 AKN
-528 AAQIPANNPATNGAQ
+528 SAQIPANNPATNGAQ
-543 IPANNSATYSA
+543 IPANNSVTYSA

-566 WISKK
+566 WLSKK
-571 DPEAYDITFPQYD
+571 DPEAYDITFPQYE
-584 FRMRWNLTKD
+584 FAMRWNLTKD

-620 YVGVIVGPDIRFE
+620 YVGVIVGPDIRYE
-633 DGRVVTD
+633 NGRVVTD
-640 VTKRSSMDYSI
+640 VTKRSSMDRSI
-651 RGIKKM
+651 GGIKKM
-657 MKEDPQEARKVAD
+657 MKEDPQEARQVAD

-694 TALRDHFASRLSP
+694 TALRDHFARGLSP
-707 ARPQTAAD
+707 ARPH
-715 SGETVCPQTAAGSG
+715 TAAGSW
-729 ETVCPQTAAGSGQT
+729 ET
-743 ACPYPSALISE
+743 ACPHPSALISE

-811 NMFVVQAKGKS
+811 NMFVVQAKGRS
-822 MEPRIPDGSLCVFRA
+822 MEPRIPDGNLCVFRA

-892 NPDYNPIVIEEDGD
+892 NPDYSPIVIEEEGD

-911 EFIGLVNR
+911 EFIGLVNS

>member
-84 TGLDEDQKEQVIII
+84 TGLNEDQKEQVIII

-242 PNAEPSGSPD
+242 PSGSPD

-265 KAEPNAEPSG
+265 RAEPNAEPSG
-275 SPDRSRA
+275 SPDHSQA
-282 SAGNREFI
+282 SGGNREFI

-511 IRTKNA
+511 IR
-517 AQIPTNNPAKN
+517 AKN
-528 AAQIPANNPATNGAQ
+528 AAPIPENRLAENGAQSPEDNSATIPAN
-543 IPANNSATYSA
+543 

-620 YVGVIVGPDIRFE
+620 YVGVIVGPDLRFE
-633 DGRVVTD
+633 NGRVVTD
-640 VTKRSSMDYSI
+640 VAQRSSMDRSI
-651 RGIKKM
+651 FGIKKM
-657 MKEDPQEARKVAD
+657 MKEDPQEARQVAD

-694 TALRDHFASRLSP
+694 AALRDHFASRLSP
-707 ARPQTAAD
+707 ALPQTAAD
-715 SGETVCPQTAAGSG
+715 SGEVARLHA
-729 ETVCPQTAAGSGQT
+729 
-743 ACPYPSALISE
+743 SALIRE
-754 PETPSG
+754 PEVPSG

-765 EVNAGAKFVEFLP
+765 EVNASAKFVEFLP

-811 NMFVVQAKGKS
+811 NMFVVQAKGGS

-892 NPDYNPIVIEEDGD
+892 NPDYSPIVIEEDGD